1 MEAKTKHLEFIQ
13 TTINRMANNSFLLK
27 GWAITVVGGL
37 LAFGFKDLD
46 CRYIFISLAVL
57 FFFWIL
63 DGYYLH
69 QEKLFR
75 ELYERTSKKKESEID
90 FSMKTEKCEK
100 GEGWFD
106 CSFSTTLLVF
116 YGGLLAVHIIIIL
129 IL

>member
-1 MEAKTKHLEFIQ
+1 MEAKIKHLEFIQ

-37 LAFGFKDLD
+37 LAFGFDNLN
-46 CRYIFISLAVL
+46 YQHIFISLITL
-57 FFFWIL
+57 FFFWVL

-75 ELYERTSKKKESEID
+75 ELYERIAKKKEDEIN
-90 FSMKTEKCEK
+90 FSMKTERCEK
-100 GEGWFD
+100 DEDWFA
-106 CSFSTTLLVF
+106 CIFSPTLRIF
-116 YGGLLAVHIIIIL
+116 YGGLLGAYIIIL

>member
-1 MEAKTKHLEFIQ
+1 MEAKLKHLEFIQ

-27 GWAITVVGGL
+27 GWAVTVAGGL

-57 FFFWIL
+57 LFFWIL

-90 FSMKTEKCEK
+90 FSMKTEKCVKDED
-100 GEGWFD
+100 WFD
-106 CSFSTTLLVF
+106 CIFSSTLRVF
-116 YGGLLAVHIIIIL
+116 YGGLLVVHIIIL

>member
-13 TTINRMANNSFLLK
+13 ATINRMANNSFLLK

-37 LAFGFKDLD
+37 LAFGFKELD
-46 CRYIFISLAVL
+46 CRYIFISLSVL

-75 ELYERTSKKKESEID
+75 ELYERTAKKKEGEID
-90 FSMKTEKCEK
+90 FSMKTDKCEN
-100 GEGWFD
+100 GESWFD
-106 CSFSTTLLVF
+106 CSCSTTLLVF

>member
-13 TTINRMANNSFLLK
+13 ATINRMANNSFLLK

-37 LAFGFKDLD
+37 LAFGFKELD
-46 CRYIFISLAVL
+46 CRYIFISLSVL

-75 ELYERTSKKKESEID
+75 ELYERTAKKKEGEID
-90 FSMKTEKCEK
+90 FSMKTGKCEN
-100 GEGWFD
+100 GESWFD

-116 YGGLLAVHIIIIL
+116 YGGLLAVHLIIIL